1 MIGLWVLQGNFT
13 LKFVSLFKIL
23 YEENKILYL
32 AGKGLQII
40 FLIRT
45 CI

>member
-13 LKFVSLFKIL
+13 LKFVSLFIIS
-23 YEENKILYL
+23 YQENKILYL
-32 AGKGLQII
+32 VEKGLQII
-40 FLIRT
+40 YLIRT